1 MSKKTGVIII
11 LVIVIVAVASVGY
24 IQYKEKDRYYT
35 FLNNQ
40 YQRMYYDLVGNVQT
54 VADGISK
61 LMVTSQEQ
69 ENQLLYTTI
78 LINAYSA
85 QNNLSQLPIR
95 HRNVEKIQKYLNQ
108 VGDYVLAISTKDIK
122 GDDLNKKD
130 VDNLLKLQSYADD
143 FSSSLQDIKAELVTK
158 DTWKDYIESGTKDAI
173 QKTLEKT
180 GDKMHLQTQLV
191 KFQER
196 IIEYPELIYDGPF
209 SEHAIKGLKPRLKG
223 KTITKAE
230 AKKLVEKEATDY
242 EVSNVVEK
250 KEGQSAIGVYSFTL
264 KHKKSKQNAYVDVSK
279 MDSRIVMIMD
289 NRPVKSKNISSK
301 EAVKKADEFLKKTKF
316 EDMKATYSVE
326 DENRLVINYAYVQDG
341 VMMYPDLIKV
351 KVALDDGNIVGFDST
366 KYLTSHYKRKIG
378 TQKLTPE
385 QAIER
390 VGTRLENKEA
400 ARLCYIPT
408 TYLKE
413 LYCYE
418 IEGTYNGD
426 TYFIYINAI
435 TGEEEKILKL
445 VKTKEGILM
454 I

>member
-11 LVIVIVAVASVGY
+11 LVIVIIAVTSIGY
-24 IQYKEKDRYYT
+24 IQYREKQRYYT

-54 VADGISK
+54 VSDGISK

-69 ENQLLYTTI
+69 ENQILYTTI

-85 QNNLSQLPIR
+85 QDNLAQLPLN

-108 VGDYVLAISTKDIK
+108 VGDYVLAIAAKNIK
-122 GDDLNKKD
+122 GDKLNPKD
-130 VDNLLKLQSYADD
+130 VNNLIKLQGYADE
-143 FSSSLQDIKAELVTK
+143 FSSSLQDIKAELVDK
-158 DTWKDYIESGTKDAI
+158 HSWKTFIEKGASDAI
-173 QKTLEKT
+173 DNTVK
-180 GDKMHLQTQLV
+180 GDESKMHIQTQLV
-191 KFQER
+191 KFQEK
-196 IIEYPELIYDGPF
+196 IVEYPELIYDGPF
-209 SEHAIKGLKPRLKG
+209 SEHSIKGLKPRLKG
-223 KTITKAE
+223 KSISKEE
-230 AKKLVEKEATDY
+230 AKKLVEKEIDDF
-242 EVSNVVEK
+242 SISSISEK
-250 KEGQSAIGVYSFTL
+250 KERNSAIGVYSFTL
-264 KHKKSKQNAYVDVSK
+264 KHEKEDRKAYVDVSK
-279 MDSRIVMIMD
+279 IDSRVAMVMD
-289 NRPVKSKNISSK
+289 NRPVKDKKISSK
-301 EAVKKADEFLKKTKF
+301 EAVKKANEFLVKNGFKDMRATF
-316 EDMKATYSVE
+316 SLED
-326 DENRLVINYAYVQDG
+326 DNRLVINYAYVQDE
-341 VMMYPDLIKV
+341 VMMYPDLIKI
-351 KVALDDGNIVGFDST
+351 KVALDDGSIVGFDST
-366 KYLTSHYKRKIG
+366 KYLTSHYKRSIKEP
-378 TQKLTPE
+378 KLTKE

-390 VGTRLENKEA
+390 VGERLENKEA

-445 VKTKEGILM
+445 VRTKQGILM